1 MLINAY
7 ATVQALPP
15 LAFPHER
22 KAQLAGTELAE
33 HLRGFKGFVGK
44 HKMTHVVYGVLR
56 HLERVQHHVAV
67 ELPDDQVNAFAAWAQ
82 AANAILFL
90 TDATVRA
97 PDGRTLI
104 DPHGLPPTG
113 AVPHPA
119 DAVQRAAEHRA
130 ALAVSGIPTPASL
143 PPVVGEPEV
152 ALRSADEI
160 AGRARGLLAVAL
172 RGESLASGEPIPVE
186 DLPEA
191 ELTPHERSFMKS
203 PDAQGIIDA
212 AWRYEALHVLAWVL
226 GWVPEL
232 PFPSRTCNVK
242 ALVGAVGGA
251 TTLRAVPEILDALDQ
266 TYRLHWATVDARLH
280 DRKLDGVEPGVVV
293 ERHHAL
299 EWLTS
304 RTAWDDVQTE
314 T

>member
-15 LAFPHER
+15 LTFPHEL
-22 KAQLAGTELAE
+22 KAQLTGAELAE
-33 HLRGFKGFVGK
+33 HLRGFMGFVGK
-44 HKMTHVVYGVLR
+44 HEMTHVVYGVLR
-56 HLERVQHHVAV
+56 HLERVQHHIAL
-67 ELPDDQVNAFAAWAQ
+67 ELDDAQVNAFAAWAQ

-97 PDGRTLI
+97 PDGRTLV
-104 DPHGLPPTG
+104 DPDGAPPTG

-143 PPVVGEPEV
+143 PPVIGEAEV
-152 ALRSADEI
+152 ALRTADEI
-160 AGRARGLLAVAL
+160 AERARGLLAVAL
-172 RGESLASGEPIPVE
+172 RGESLGTGEPIPV
-186 DLPEA
+186 DALPKA
-191 ELTPHERSFMKS
+191 TLTPDEQAFMAA

-212 AWRYEALHVLAWVL
+212 AWRYEALNVLAWSL

-242 ALVGAVGGA
+242 ALVTAVGGDVK
-251 TTLRAVPEILDALDQ
+251 LRPVAEILDALDQ

-280 DRKLDGVEPGVVV
+280 DRQVDGVEPGVVV